1 MNINRVISYFGFYLM
16 LGLTKVAAIPMSEMF
31 NLFSISFTLCLL
43 QIIYSKYKE
52 VGMKKFV
59 ISMVSFSSM
68 VYVLGKW
75 TFEQPEA
82 DALTIAGDYWYMLVI
97 SLVAFLC
104 SRNKKE
110 Q

>member
-1 MNINRVISYFGFYLM
+1 MNCNRVISYFGFYLM
-16 LGLTKVAAIPMSEMF
+16 LGLTKIAAIPMAEMF
-31 NLFSISFTLCLL
+31 NLFSVTFLMCLI
-43 QIIYSKYKE
+43 QIVYSKYKE

-75 TFEQPEA
+75 TFEHPEA
-82 DALTIAGDYWYMLVI
+82 DAFTIAGEYWYMLI
-97 SLVAFLC
+97 LSLIAFLC
-104 SRNKKE
+104 SRNEKE

>member
-1 MNINRVISYFGFYLM
+1 MI
-16 LGLTKVAAIPMSEMF
+16 GLTKASAAPMSEMF
-31 NLFSISFTLCLL
+31 KWFSVSFTMCLI
-43 QIIYSKYKE
+43 QIVYSKYKE

-75 TFEQPEA
+75 TFEHPEA
-82 DALTIAGDYWYMLVI
+82 DALTISGDYWYMLAV

>member
-1 MNINRVISYFGFYLM
+1 M
-16 LGLTKVAAIPMSEMF
+16 LVLTKVAAIPMSEML
-31 NLFSISFTLCLL
+31 NLFSITFSMCVI

-52 VGMKKFV
+52 AGMKKFV

-75 TFEQPEA
+75 TFEHPEA
-82 DALTIAGDYWYMLVI
+82 DALTIAGDYWYMLI
-97 SLVAFLC
+97 LSLVAFLC

>member
-1 MNINRVISYFGFYLM
+1 
-16 LGLTKVAAIPMSEMF
+16 
-31 NLFSISFTLCLL
+31 
-43 QIIYSKYKE
+43 
-52 VGMKKFV
+52 
-59 ISMVSFSSM
+59 M

-82 DALTIAGDYWYMLVI
+82 DALTIAGDYWYMLAI